1 MSRLA
6 PSLCLCQLVQP
17 PFDQEVD
24 IILSWLTDLCLL
36 DLMRKH
42 ISVLKNRKYSI
53 YLLPWTHFSVLA
65 GVKPRVH
72 GGQIFCKLSLNIHIP
87 ISDPLIDPTTSSC
100 RDLGTSEVVGSR
112 PRPEDRFHTWT
123 FKTSSWLS
131 GGSCHVTMV
140 EVEWW
145 LLRPKSGLWGRPDG
159 FPGDIVSVESSLST
173 PIVAKDG
180 RVLVKLIGDQQI
192 LLENLQIK
200 VQLTAVVLLHG
211 H

>member
-1 MSRLA
+1 MTRLA
-6 PSLCLCQLVQP
+6 QSLCLFSAGSADIWSAP
-17 PFDQEVD
+17 ADQEVN

-53 YLLPWTHFSVLA
+53 YLLPWSKTL
-65 GVKPRVH
+65 GPRRPDIL
-72 GGQIFCKLSLNIHIP
+72 QIVSQHPHSNLGPSHWPHHQQLQGP
-87 ISDPLIDPTTSSC
+87 G
-100 RDLGTSEVVGSR
+100 DLKGRSR
-112 PRPEDRFHTWT
+112 PSPEDRFHTWT